1 MRGTGVVLQVKPHTS
16 IFRGLHHLR
25 QVPHTC
31 EELQPLKLLQE
42 AIVKI
47 GHVVYEVQ
55 LYEIS
60 IYLMVCTN
68 NVDIDKYQHTMLIW
82 TAYVTR
88 EVGSHHSASS
98 ISKLQIKSMMHRANS
113 CKTWQVIYWLIHR
126 FGFHSKVCG
135 LRTTSLMILHSSKRP
150 CLHLP
155 LMTFRL
161 DSRPYCT
168 DKTWPWERA
177 ACAAATSKG
186 PLEAWLGWLVHARK
200 WRKAH
205 SKGFLTTVQE
215 LLLMDMVNRMHG
227 LCDCWIPMRQGLN
240 LQEPTISSK

>member
-1 MRGTGVVLQVKPHTS
+1 MYKQCRY
-16 IFRGLHHLR
+16 R
-25 QVPHTC
+25 QVSAYNANLNC
-31 EELQPLKLLQE
+31 L
-42 AIVKI
+42 
-47 GHVVYEVQ
+47 
-55 LYEIS
+55 
-60 IYLMVCTN
+60 C
-68 NVDIDKYQHTMLIW
+68 DK
-82 TAYVTR
+82 
-88 EVGSHHSASS
+88 GSW
-98 ISKLQIKSMMHRANS
+98 IPPQRLFNLETPNQ
-113 CKTWQVIYWLIHR
+113 LIHR

-186 PLEAWLGWLVHARK
+186 PLEAWLGWLVHAHK

-205 SKGFLTTVQE
+205 SKGFSNYSARIAF
-215 LLLMDMVNRMHG
+215 DGHG
-227 LCDCWIPMRQGLN
+227 
-240 LQEPTISSK
+240 